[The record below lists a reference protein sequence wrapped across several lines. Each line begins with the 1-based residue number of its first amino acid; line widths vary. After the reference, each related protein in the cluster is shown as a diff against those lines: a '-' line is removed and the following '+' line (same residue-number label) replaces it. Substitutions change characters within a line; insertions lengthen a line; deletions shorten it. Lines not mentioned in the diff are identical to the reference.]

1 MSHWHPARVMY
12 YTVLDSKETEK
23 IEKKKRRRRRRR
35 RREKTRKQLQIF

>member
-1 MSHWHPARVMY
+1 MY

-35 RREKTRKQLQIF
+35 EKTRKQLQIF